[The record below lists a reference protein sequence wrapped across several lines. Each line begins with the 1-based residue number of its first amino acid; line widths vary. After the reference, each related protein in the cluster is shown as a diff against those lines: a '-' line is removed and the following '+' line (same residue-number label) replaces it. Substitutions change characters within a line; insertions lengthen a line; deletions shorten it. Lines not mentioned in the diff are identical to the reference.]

1 MAIDPITLGIL
12 LKGAGNIAGGASRIF
27 KPKFG
32 STQYGRELKNISRHG
47 MLTPGQET
55 GIIGNVSRTANRQS
69 ALSNSRYMGGL
80 INRGMQGSVSGRR
93 GLREAEADVRRTVA
107 DTSRGMFQQEE
118 SAKRQAKLDYAR
130 AVDRDKE
137 ERRQAGW
144 QTAGATA
151 SLLGDLSGAKGQRQ
165 ADTRQSYMDMATKY
179 GADNIQA
186 INAPGDEAE
195 RYTRY
200 GAKAGAMPTE
210 RIQAIEEYAQKS
222 NIKDASGVTGAF
234 SALQSGDIDAKS
246 FRKQLKTG
254 NNPLTDEQIDNL
266 FAFLANL

>member
-12 LKGAGNIAGGASRIF
+12 LKGAGNIAGGASRLF

-32 STQYGRELKNISRHG
+32 STQYGRELKNITKHG

-55 GIIGNVSRTANRQS
+55 GVIGNVSRTANRQS

-80 INRGMQGSVSGRR
+80 INRGMQGSVSGKR

-130 AVDRDKE
+130 AVDQDKE

-186 INAPGDEAE
+186 INAPGDEDK

-200 GAKAGAMPTE
+200 IGLSDTAK
-210 RIQAIEEYAQKS
+210 
-222 NIKDASGVTGAF
+222 
-234 SALQSGDIDAKS
+234 LDAKNL
-246 FRKQLKTG
+246 RADKTEMMG
-254 NNPLTDEQIDNL
+254 
-266 FAFLANL
+266 FLNKYKDKEDFMTRLQFLQTQYPQFFE